1 MMKHAILLMLRLLLL
16 LIALYA
22 VSNALKEL
30 LLREDELISVVVL
43 VGSNMVIAA
52 ACWSLGCWR
61 LEVKKQEARQK
72 SRG

>member
-1 MMKHAILLMLRLLLL
+1 MKHALVLTFRLLLL

-43 VGSNMVIAA
+43 VGSNMLIAVL
-52 ACWSLGCWR
+52 CWSIGCWR
-61 LEVKKQEARQK
+61 FRRSDARRQQPE
-72 SRG
+72 